1 MLLYNVVCEKLRNA
15 MGYKKMMFM
24 LRQNQVLKLESLVS
38 VNVKEFEKVDWF
50 IWMIGRTRRLS
61 PCCAYIRALIYVYIH
76 ECTVIFY
83 IKYI

>member
-1 MLLYNVVCEKLRNA
+1 MLLYNVAYEKLRNA

-50 IWMIGRTRRLS
+50 I
-61 PCCAYIRALIYVYIH
+61 
-76 ECTVIFY
+76 
-83 IKYI
+83 

>member
-50 IWMIGRTRRLS
+50 I
-61 PCCAYIRALIYVYIH
+61 
-76 ECTVIFY
+76 
-83 IKYI
+83 